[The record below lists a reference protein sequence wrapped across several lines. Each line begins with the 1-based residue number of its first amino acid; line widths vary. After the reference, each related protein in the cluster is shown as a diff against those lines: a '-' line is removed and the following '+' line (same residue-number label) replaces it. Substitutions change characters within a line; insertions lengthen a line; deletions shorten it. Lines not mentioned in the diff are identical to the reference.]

1 MNLKNK
7 LQLASLIIIS
17 SVLFSACTNKNTETN
32 LNLNMTQDTTNNS
45 TQENVSALQDPIIT
59 PVVTEIPAPSTDST
73 KTNTEET
80 LISIKTKDGEIVAR
94 LYSKETPNTVANF
107 IKKADSGFYKNLPFH
122 RVITGFMAQGG
133 DPTGTGS
140 GGGKQASELNNIPF
154 ARGSFGLARTGETNQ
169 ISNDSQFFICF
180 TTEGCQHLTGD
191 YVNFG
196 EVVSGLDILDK
207 IQQGDTI
214 IDITTKTK

>member
-1 MNLKNK
+1 VNLKNK
-7 LQLASLIIIS
+7 FQLISLIIIS
-17 SVLFSACTNKNTETN
+17 SVLFSACTSKNTETN
-32 LNLNMTQDTTNNS
+32 LNLNMNQNTN
-45 TQENVSALQDPIIT
+45 QIT
-59 PVVTEIPAPSTDST
+59 PTNSSITEIPAPSTDSA
-73 KTNTEET
+73 KTNIEET
-80 LISIKTKDGEIVAR
+80 LISIKTKDGEMIAK

-107 IKKADSGFYKNLPFH
+107 IKKADSGFYKNLTFH

-133 DPTGTGS
+133 DPTGTGM

-154 ARGSFGLARTGETNQ
+154 VRGSFGLARTAETNQ
-169 ISNDSQFFICF
+169 VSNDSQFFICF

-196 EVVSGLDILDK
+196 EIISGLDVLDK
-207 IQQGDTI
+207 IQQGDKI

>member
-7 LQLASLIIIS
+7 LQLVSLIILS

-32 LNLNMTQDTTNNS
+32 LNLNMNQDTTNNS
-45 TQENVSALQDPIIT
+45 TQENDSALQNPTIT
-59 PVVTEIPAPSTDST
+59 PVVTEIPSPSTGSA

-80 LISIKTKDGEIVAR
+80 LISIKTKDGEIIAK
-94 LYSKETPNTVANF
+94 LFSKETPNTVTNF
-107 IKKADSGFYKNLPFH
+107 IKKADSGFYKNLTFH

-133 DPTGTGS
+133 DPTGTGM

-154 ARGSFGLARTGETNQ
+154 VRGSFGLARTAETNQ
-169 ISNDSQFFICF
+169 VSNDSQFFICF

-196 EVVSGLDILDK
+196 EVISGLDVLDK
-207 IQQGDTI
+207 IQQGDKI
-214 IDITTKTK
+214 IDIATKTK